1 MNALTVAICEDDVD
15 DERRLVDLVERSPVP
30 SRAALYSEA
39 DAFVEDFT
47 PGIYDLILMDIFLGE
62 DAEGG
67 SGEPE
72 GLRAIRRIRAVDPS
86 VPVAFVTT
94 SKDFA
99 LEAFRLDVARYI
111 EKPVTQAQVDDVL
124 SFAMGMRDHLP
135 GLRLRSE
142 GHDVNVPIAQ
152 IVYME
157 QSGHYV
163 LIHLSS
169 GRVVKVRGTLDEVS
183 ANLDEPQ
190 FVRCHKSFVANLNFV
205 EDIND
210 SLMSLQMLG
219 GDWVHVRK
227 ASMRDVRRRYE
238 DWLFQ
243 MARLKG

>member
-72 GLRAIRRIRAVDPS
+72 GLRAIRRIRAVDLS

-124 SFAMGMRDHLP
+124 SFAMGMRDHRRASGSAARATTSTCP
-135 GLRLRSE
+135 SPRS
-142 GHDVNVPIAQ
+142 
-152 IVYME
+152 
-157 QSGHYV
+157 STW
-163 LIHLSS
+163 SS
-169 GRVVKVRGTLDEVS
+169 RATTCSSTSPAGE
-183 ANLDEPQ
+183 
-190 FVRCHKSFVANLNFV
+190 
-205 EDIND
+205 
-210 SLMSLQMLG
+210 
-219 GDWVHVRK
+219 W
-227 ASMRDVRRRYE
+227 
-238 DWLFQ
+238 
-243 MARLKG
+243 